1 MQFKRLAAIAGSA
14 LMAGMT
20 IAAPVLAST
29 VSQVN
34 QIGNMVDATHF
45 PLFVVGK
52 NAQPSDV
59 VGAINIATKLASYS
73 KTTETVT
80 TSAGTSESVV
90 GGVKIRTPGNELTPY
105 TAIQSVKS
113 VLTSSD
119 LDILADGTF
128 QTINGGTYQYKQY
141 LYLSGDT
148 TETTYNKVVFEKPT
162 TENDPV
168 INFKATANRNLTTYK
183 LTFSTPVALGSS
195 VDTNSELQ
203 AILQGTTINILG
215 KDFVI
220 SDCTST
226 ASNVIDSITLIG
238 GKNTVTMKS
247 GEDKTIT
254 IDGKDYVVHLDAVV
268 DESTGGSTYKTAV
281 GDINGESF
289 TLRQGNTFT
298 MSDGTLVAAIKVLQG
313 KTGEADYVKIA
324 VGADKIKLTAGPGGT
339 VTKGTKTVS
348 DLTSEFSATGSNGWS
363 WMKITYKPSTDI
375 FVKEGE
381 KITDPFAETFD
392 IKFEGI
398 TPAFDD
404 TTNRQTIKFSP
415 SSYNMM
421 LNYKNANGDTE
432 ELYTLYYDSGTYRWM
447 SSSVSATNQDNGY
460 RDVVFDEYQNISA
473 IEQDYFIVS
482 KSGFSHVLQFTS
494 FTPATSELVFT
505 DLNGNSITSSNTSTT
520 AGTLIVDGNSYAY
533 TIVDATKKIIIMDLN
548 GDGTQATALGQQY
561 SYLVPKLI
569 TSGQGGLYFYNG
581 NQTDTNTTTYVY
593 PGVGFAGIRW
603 IVSGGGTSDYTVT
616 VSTYNS
622 GSWTDETSTITV
634 NSATAS
640 NKFNQTYTK
649 NHIDYIVNCYNASIE
664 TVTCDVALGTS
675 ASSIKTSKGYILV
688 EEAQQGS
695 TTHNWI
701 YLPIAWDATNS
712 RVYIN
717 SPSSD
722 DSNYANINLLGTQE
736 YQGMTTYGTL
746 VKYYTTT
753 GGGSAE
759 ISYPDSF
766 TYANLY
772 VMGPEGTITTTT
784 SESGETTTEKVV
796 AVTADIAKLDTEIT
810 DADKA
815 NYDLVLV
822 GGPCVNSLV
831 SALAEEGKFAYTCD
845 TWPAEN
851 FGWIELINDAFAEG
865 KTALIV
871 AGTRAEDTD
880 LAARVVQDG
889 TKLEGITASSAKV
902 TGESF
907 ASVVVE

>member
-34 QIGNMVDATHF
+34 QIGDMVDATHF

-80 TSAGTSESVV
+80 TTSGTSETVV
-90 GGVKIRTPGNELTPY
+90 GGVKIRTPGNELTPW

-119 LDILADGTF
+119 MDALADGTY
-128 QTINGGTYQYKQY
+128 QTASGGSYQYKQY

-183 LTFSTPVALGSS
+183 LTFSTPVSLSS
-195 VDTNSELQ
+195 VTSTPTLQ
-203 AILQGTTINILG
+203 NVLQGTTIQIMG

-220 SDCTST
+220 SDCTYSSAST
-226 ASNVIDSITLIG
+226 PISDLTLLG
-238 GKNTVTMKS
+238 GKNTVTLKS
-247 GEDKTIT
+247 GEDKTVT

-268 DESTGGSTYKTAV
+268 DESTGSNTYKTAV

-324 VGADKIKLTAGPGGT
+324 VGADKIKLTSAGT
-339 VTKGTKTVS
+339 VTKDTKTVS
-348 DLTSEFSATGSNGWS
+348 DLTSEFTASTASGWS
-363 WMKITYKPSTDI
+363 SLKITYTPSSDI
-375 FVKEGE
+375 FLKAGE
-381 KITDPFAETFD
+381 SISDPFADTFN

-404 TTNRQTIKFSP
+404 ETNRQVISFSP

-421 LNYKNANGDTE
+421 LSYQNANGDTE

-494 FTPATSELVFT
+494 FTPATSELTFT
-505 DLNGNSITSSNTSTT
+505 DLNGNSITSSNTSST
-520 AGTLIVDGNSYAY
+520 AGTLIVDGNTYAY
-533 TIVDATKKIIIMDLN
+533 TIVDATKKIIRIDLN

-569 TSGQGGLYFYNG
+569 TSGQGGLYFYKG
-581 NQTDTNTTTYVY
+581 NNTVDVTTGGTWKY
-593 PGVGFAGIRW
+593 PQVGFGGIR
-603 IVSGGGTSDYTVT
+603 VSNSSGTVY
-616 VSTYNS
+616 VSTYS
-622 GSWTDETSTITV
+622 DGSWTNESTTIT
-634 NSATAS
+634 AS
-640 NKFNQTYTK
+640 SLADGQWANATYTI
-649 NHIDYIVNCYNASIE
+649 NYIDYVVNCGNLSGSTYCN
-664 TVTCDVALGTS
+664 VALGTS
-675 ASSIKTSKGYILV
+675 ASSMKTDTRGYILV

-701 YLPIAWDATNS
+701 YLPVSWDSTNS
-712 RVYIN
+712 RVYITT
-717 SPSSD
+717 PVSD
-722 DSNYANINLLGTQE
+722 DSNYANTNLLGTQE
-736 YQGMTTYGTL
+736 YQGMTTYGTW

-759 ISYPDSF
+759 VSYPDSF

-772 VMGPEGTITTTT
+772 VMSPEGTVTTTT

-851 FGWIELINDAFAEG
+851 FGLIELINDAFAEG